1 MNYKEDYHNNHLN
14 WLLSNN
20 TDGKRSIMDIDG
32 FITKIGQT
40 YGFMIDHKNNND
52 IVSINTLRQLS
63 KFSYLTLKD
72 NTTIKCFIV
81 RCSIN
86 EKENKI
92 TDHATIYEIK
102 SYNKVKDKKEKNDF
116 IENTYTLFNTIELID
131 FLSPEKHN
139 KIIEQIK
146 DRL

>member
-14 WLLSNN
+14 WLISNN

-40 YGFMIDHKNNND
+40 YGFMIDHKNNDD

-63 KFSYLTLKD
+63 KFAYLTLKD
-72 NTTIKCFIV
+72 NTIIKCFIV

-86 EKENKI
+86 EKENKMI
-92 TDHATIYEIK
+92 DHATIYEIK
-102 SYNKVKDKKEKNDF
+102 SYNKAKDKKEKNDF
-116 IENTYTLFNTIELID
+116 IENTYTLFNTRELVD

>member
-40 YGFMIDHKNNND
+40 YGFMIDHKNNTD

-72 NTTIKCFIV
+72 NTIIKCFIV
-81 RCSIN
+81 RCNIN

-92 TDHATIYEIK
+92 TDHVTIYEIK
-102 SYNKVKDKKEKNDF
+102 SYNKVKDKKEKSDF
-116 IENTYTLFNTIELID
+116 IENRYTLFNTIELID